1 VEVKMAVVLGFPLV
15 GSIREEMV
23 AHHQVAADNPFCDL
37 GAVKKSAKSAR
48 EKYRNMKNLR
58 MSSIGGTKND
68 IRVLVDG
75 VIGPLV
81 GAGGYELDV
90 ADFGQ
95 QLRGMRQVCEKYSDA
110 LVVFLGERL
119 RRRPHGMAPSSPSDL
134 ESRVSS
140 LKLGDPLIV
149 SWNREIDEKHVFA
162 ETVEG

>member
-1 VEVKMAVVLGFPLV
+1 
-15 GSIREEMV
+15 
-23 AHHQVAADNPFCDL
+23 
-37 GAVKKSAKSAR
+37 
-48 EKYRNMKNLR
+48 